1 VGDLANSPRVI
12 TARRTEGPFVTGERL
27 MARFRIGIA
36 IVVFVLGLA
45 ASAGAQT
52 AVKISQIRRSP
63 GDYDRTSV
71 AVSGTVKELSTEP
84 EYQTFKICGS
94 HCLWVLAWGTP
105 GVENGQFMTVS
116 GQFRIAKRIGPCTL
130 RNIIVVQ
137 AGTIQ

>member
-1 VGDLANSPRVI
+1 
-12 TARRTEGPFVTGERL
+12 
-27 MARFRIGIA
+27 MARFRIKIA
-36 IVVFVLGLA
+36 IVAFVLGLA

-63 GDYDRTSV
+63 NDYDRTSV

-105 GVENGQFMTVS
+105 GVENGQFMTLS
-116 GQFRIAKRIGPCTL
+116 GQFRVAKRIGPCTL
-130 RNIIVVQ
+130 QNIIVVPP
-137 AGTIQ
+137 GTIQ